1 MKKCCICAHK
11 SRTEIDQEII
21 RGTSLRTIAKQFG
34 ATKSSLYDHQKA
46 GHISASVAKA
56 EEARQIANGEDLLKW
71 TKGLLSKSI
80 SYMNKAETAGDLR
93 TAISAIREARGCVE
107 LLGQVTGELNAR
119 NQTAVQVN
127 VGVQTITTSPEW
139 PVLMRILSKHPEI
152 HAELLAALEEAG
164 I

>member
-107 LLGQVTGELNAR
+107 LLGQVTGELECQKPDCRPSKCRRPDYYNVPGVAGSHAYFIETSR
-119 NQTAVQVN
+119 N
-127 VGVQTITTSPEW
+127 PC
-139 PVLMRILSKHPEI
+139 
-152 HAELLAALEEAG
+152 
-164 I
+164 